1 MPQGII
7 VIFDLFFTCFYVSC
21 FPGVAVISRP
31 WVLRLFSGAV
41 ILPVALAVLVLVRQ
55 LLAALG
61 DGEGALWLE
70 RVGVLLLLVWGVDL
84 ISLLLALSARHLF
97 PSDED

>member
-1 MPQGII
+1 
-7 VIFDLFFTCFYVSC
+7 
-21 FPGVAVISRP
+21 VISRR

-41 ILPVALAVLVLVRQ
+41 LLPVALAVLFLVRL

-61 DGEGALWLE
+61 DAEGANWLE

-84 ISLLLALSARHLF
+84 IALLLAVSARHLF
-97 PSDED
+97 LNDEKMGDAE

>member
-1 MPQGII
+1 M
-7 VIFDLFFTCFYVSC
+7 
-21 FPGVAVISRP
+21 ISRR

-41 ILPVALAVLVLVRQ
+41 ILPVALAVLFLVRL

-61 DGEGALWLE
+61 DDEGARWLE

-84 ISLLLALSARHLF
+84 IALLLAVAARQLF
-97 PSDED
+97 PNEEDDA